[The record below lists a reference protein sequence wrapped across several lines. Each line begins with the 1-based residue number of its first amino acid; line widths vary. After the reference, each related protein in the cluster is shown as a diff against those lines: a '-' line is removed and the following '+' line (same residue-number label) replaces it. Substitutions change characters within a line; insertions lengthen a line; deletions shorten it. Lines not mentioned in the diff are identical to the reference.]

1 MNILKTEIPM
11 FLFKNE
17 HYIIKIS
24 YRMYVYTII
33 HPIIYHTIY
42 RYIYHIY
49 LPYYIFKLLVQ
60 IQCNQ

>member
-33 HPIIYHTIY
+33 HPIIYHTRRVSIWMEGDVILCY
-42 RYIYHIY
+42 S
-49 LPYYIFKLLVQ
+49 
-60 IQCNQ
+60 